1 MWNSAER
8 SWDCPCHGSRFTY
21 DGDIIEGPAVMPL
34 TYEHS
39 VNTLEKL
46 TKDDF

>member
-1 MWNSAER
+1 MV
-8 SWDCPCHGSRFTY
+8 
-21 DGDIIEGPAVMPL
+21 EGPAVMPL

-46 TKDDF
+46 IKDDF